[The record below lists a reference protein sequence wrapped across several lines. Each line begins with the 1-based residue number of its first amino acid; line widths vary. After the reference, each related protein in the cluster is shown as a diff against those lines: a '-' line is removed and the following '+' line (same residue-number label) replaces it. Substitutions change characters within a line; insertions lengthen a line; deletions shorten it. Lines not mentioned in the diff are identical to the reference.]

1 MVEYWKNYM
10 KLMRQGK
17 KYINKNKFCCSF
29 MEDITRRL
37 SYKKGYSTKIP
48 IKYSPMRRLFLLQLC
63 PQYYHRGYQKEH
75 DKSLLEGISIKYC
88 PCCGTKLP
96 KELTTE
102 RIKAIKDECKIN
114 VLRKPE
120 LSIEK
125 NLPHKFWSNKWWKER
140 AL

>member
-1 MVEYWKNYM
+1 M
-10 KLMRQGK
+10 KFMRQGR
-17 KYINKNKFCCSF
+17 KYDNNAEFCCSF
-29 MEDITRRL
+29 MEDITKRL
-37 SYKKGYSTKIP
+37 HYKKGYSSKIP

-63 PQYYHRGYQKEH
+63 PQYYHRGCQKELN
-75 DKSLLEGISIKYC
+75 KSLLEGIPIKYC

-102 RIKAIKDECKIN
+102 RIKAVKDECKIN
-114 VLRKPE
+114 IVRKPA

-125 NLPHKFWSNKWWKER
+125 GLPKEFWSDKWWKER